1 MRCAVARRA
10 GEIEIGRDL
19 NWSSCWSVSPPSWDP
34 GVTATLFVRWRGCK
48 TIIFISLLQFL
59 IFLRHCS
66 NVRLRRR
73 SKNLFLHR
81 GTRGDNNYQTFLAKR
96 PVTNIAIPGTLPATF
111 SGGRL
116 WPEARTAVRRSR
128 GSSDDGGWVP
138 WFPGGRRE
146 INHSSSR
153 FRREAVTPPPLVKIH
168 DSGTPN
174 RQGGVPPPGCPKT
187 PKFGQIPENPKK

>member
-34 GVTATLFVRWRGCK
+34 GVTATLFVRWR
-48 TIIFISLLQFL
+48 L
-59 IFLRHCS
+59 
-66 NVRLRRR
+66 LRRR